1 MRPYQTTHPWLTFSL
16 DMRPASPKL
25 WMLLGECQSKCEHI
39 AGVPLRPITAKQLHQ
54 LYLAKG
60 VAATTAIEGNTLSE
74 KQVLEHLKGKLEL
87 PASQNYLKQELDN
100 ITAACNSIR
109 HQVQTKTLPSL
120 TPKRIEELNR
130 LVLEKLPVEEHVVP
144 GKIRTYSVGVANYRG
159 APAEDCEYLLD
170 SLSGWLNGP
179 GLEAPPNQ
187 EIAYA
192 ILKSVIAHLYLAWI
206 HPFGDGNGR
215 TARLMEFQILIA
227 SGVPAPAAHL
237 LSNHYNQTRA
247 EYYRQ
252 LDQAS
257 RSGGDVIP
265 FIFYAVNGFAE
276 GLRAQL
282 QVIRDQQWDVVWR
295 NYIHESFRDQTSP
308 GAERQ
313 RRLALDLSQRVE
325 PVPFSKL
332 TEISPRIAKA
342 YANKTDTTLRRDLEK
357 LLKMELILKDKDGYL
372 PNKELI
378 LAFLPTKAE
387 P

>member
-1 MRPYQTTHPWLTFSL
+1 M
-16 DMRPASPKL
+16 
-25 WMLLGECQSKCEHI
+25 
-39 AGVPLRPITAKQLHQ
+39 RPITAKQLHQ

-74 KQVLEHLKGKLEL
+74 KQVLEHLKGHLHL
-87 PASQNYLKQELDN
+87 PVSQDYLKQELDN
-100 ITAACNSIR
+100 VIVACNSIL
-109 HQVQTKTLPSL
+109 HQVVTKTLPPL
-120 TPKRIEELNR
+120 NRNRIEELNR
-130 LVLEKLPVEEHVVP
+130 VVLDKLLVEEGVVP
-144 GKIRTYSVGVANYRG
+144 GQVRTYSVGVANYRG
-159 APAEDCEYLLD
+159 APAEDCAYLLD
-170 SLSGWLNGP
+170 HLCQWLNGH
-179 GLEAPPNQ
+179 GFEAPPSQ

-192 ILKSVIAHLYLAWI
+192 ILKSVISHLYLAWI

-215 TARLMEFQILIA
+215 TARLIEFQILIA

-265 FIFYAVNGFAE
+265 FILYAVTGFAE
-276 GLRAQL
+276 GLRSQL
-282 QVIRDQQWDVVWR
+282 EVIRMQQWDIVWR

-313 RRLALDLSQRVE
+313 RRLALDLSQKLE

-332 TEISPRIAKA
+332 TDISPRIAKA

-357 LLKMELILKDKDGYL
+357 LLEMELIRKEKDGYL
-372 PNKELI
+372 ANKELI